1 MNGFTPYQHV
11 SSPTPQPLY
20 RFGDGGRSG
29 TQFCRTT
36 AGSASF
42 PQNKMIRVRPST
54 FLIPINSV
62 MTEIPKP
69 TVQAFLVCDQ
79 VIEDSMT
86 KKKSLIGI
94 FTHLQAPS
102 FPFQHQQMGLY
113 FCLTDAEGLYHF
125 DIDLIYLNS
134 EQLVCRATLPN
145 IDIGD
150 RLQISDFGINVPL
163 LIFPAPGRYE
173 FRLRMEGHLIAQKD
187 FSVTPPPDPSA
198 AKPSV

>member
-1 MNGFTPYQHV
+1 
-11 SSPTPQPLY
+11 
-20 RFGDGGRSG
+20 
-29 TQFCRTT
+29 
-36 AGSASF
+36 
-42 PQNKMIRVRPST
+42 MIRAAVD
-54 FLIPINSV
+54 IPYPYNSV

-94 FTHLQAPS
+94 FTHLQALS

-134 EQLVCRATLPN
+134 EQRVCRATLPN

-187 FSVTPPPDPSA
+187 FSVMPPLDPSVA
-198 AKPSV
+198 EPSV